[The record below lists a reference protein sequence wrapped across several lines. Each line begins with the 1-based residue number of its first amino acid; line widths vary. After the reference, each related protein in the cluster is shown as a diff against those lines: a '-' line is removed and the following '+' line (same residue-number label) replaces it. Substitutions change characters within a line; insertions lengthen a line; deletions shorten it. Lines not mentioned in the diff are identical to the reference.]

1 VLHLQHDAITVVT
14 EGGNGEEVSGI
25 IYVGALP
32 QKRIFYQPGTYQ
44 KWCFVI
50 WPGSE

>member
-25 IYVGALP
+25 VCVGALP

-44 KWCFVI
+44 NNAL
-50 WPGSE
+50 

>member
-25 IYVGALP
+25 VCVYEHCHRRGYFISLVHTRSDDL
-32 QKRIFYQPGTYQ
+32 
-44 KWCFVI
+44 
-50 WPGSE
+50 